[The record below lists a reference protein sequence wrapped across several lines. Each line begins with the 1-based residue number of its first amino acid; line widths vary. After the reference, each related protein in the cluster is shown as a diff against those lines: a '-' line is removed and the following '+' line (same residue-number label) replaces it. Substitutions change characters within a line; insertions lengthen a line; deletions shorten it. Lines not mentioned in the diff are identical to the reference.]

1 VTSTRAALAVL
12 LALALGA
19 GAAAAPAAVARKVSV
34 PNVVGLAKATAQAR
48 LRTAR
53 LRPHVVYVKSL
64 KNVGT
69 VVAERPR
76 AGAKVKTGT
85 RVTLSISSGPGP

>member
-1 VTSTRAALAVL
+1 VVALL
-12 LALALGA
+12 LTLALGA
-19 GAAAAPAAVARKVSV
+19 GAAAARAEATREVSV
-34 PNVVGLAKATAQAR
+34 PNVVGLAKTTAQTR

-53 LRPHVVYVKSL
+53 LRPHAVYVKSL

-76 AGAKVKTGT
+76 AGTKAKTGT
-85 RVTLSISSGPGP
+85 RVTISVSRGPGP